1 MVLVDKVGLSL
12 RLSEDVLMSVGA
24 VGLGQRNRRTAILIP
39 EEREIEARVREMV
52 SSRFASTVNKHNLS
66 LSLSLSLH
74 PGNRGA
80 CTHSAEEEEEEE
92 ELFSVQVVSKPT
104 QYSAKLPA
112 NLAQPTASLPSVYQ
126 VSHLPV
132 RALQAS
138 MHCCWL
144 EHLMYGSLSLFGM

>member
-1 MVLVDKVGLSL
+1 MVLVDKAGLSL
-12 RLSEDVLMSVGA
+12 RLSEGVLMSVGA

-39 EEREIEARVREMV
+39 GEREIEARVRKMV
-52 SSRFASTVNKHNLS
+52 SSRFASTVNKHN
-66 LSLSLSLH
+66 LSLSLH

-112 NLAQPTASLPSVYQ
+112 SLAQPTASLPSVYQ

>member
-1 MVLVDKVGLSL
+1 MLLVDKVGLSL

-66 LSLSLSLH
+66 LSLH

-80 CTHSAEEEEEEE
+80 CTHSAEEEEEEEE